1 MSIRLIGANPG
12 LTVSDGGR
20 RVAFASVWRAD
31 WSQAGS
37 GRAVVLWHEGRTRA
51 LGPDP
56 TLALWL
62 AEEFTR
68 HFPEVAGL
76 HWPEPEVTVA
86 PVDMDLDL
94 TAGLRASA
102 ADVTVTIDGPPLERR
117 ACRVEDF
124 DLGGIPHL
132 LTNVYM
138 PCPAGTLAVGGVPV
152 AGDATHAFLA
162 DAEVWSGPASG

>member
-1 MSIRLIGANPG
+1 MAIRLIGANPG
-12 LTVSDGGR
+12 LTVTGGGR

-31 WSQAGS
+31 WSEAGS

-51 LGPDP
+51 VGPDAE
-56 TLALWL
+56 LARWL
-62 AEEFTR
+62 AGEFTR

-76 HWPEPEVTVA
+76 PWPDPEVTVA
-86 PVDMDLDL
+86 PVDMELDL

-102 ADVTVTIDGPPLERR
+102 ADVTITIDGPPLERR

-124 DLGGIPHL
+124 DLGGVAHL

-138 PCPAGTLAVGGVPV
+138 PCPSGTLTVGGAPV

-162 DAEVWSGPASG
+162 DAEVWSRPATG